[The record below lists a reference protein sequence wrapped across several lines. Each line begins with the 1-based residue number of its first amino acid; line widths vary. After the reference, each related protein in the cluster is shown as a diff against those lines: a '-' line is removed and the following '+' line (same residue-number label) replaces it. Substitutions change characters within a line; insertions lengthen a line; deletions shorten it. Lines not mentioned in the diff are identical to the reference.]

1 MLPEDFGSWVD
12 LSEFLWANSITSSRP
27 SWNDLLQL
35 QPTADLARGFE
46 VAMACRDL
54 WPIAQGLVAF
64 KEVKDGLGVNG
75 WITDE

>member
-1 MLPEDFGSWVD
+1 MPEDFGSWVD
-12 LSEFLWANSITSSRP
+12 LSEFLWAHSITSKRP
-27 SWNDLLQL
+27 SWDDLRQL
-35 QPTADLARGFE
+35 QPTDHAGSGCA

-54 WPIAQGLVAF
+54 WPLAQGLVAL